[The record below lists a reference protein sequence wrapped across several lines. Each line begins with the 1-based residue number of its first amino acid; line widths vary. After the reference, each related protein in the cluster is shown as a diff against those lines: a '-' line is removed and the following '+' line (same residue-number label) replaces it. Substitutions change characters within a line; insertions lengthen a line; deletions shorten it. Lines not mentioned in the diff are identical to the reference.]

1 MESAFQRVTALAEKT
16 LKAMIYALILV
27 ASGAILVMI
36 GVTILDIVLR
46 LMRIRFI
53 GAVDIVQ
60 IAGAVAIAAALPY
73 TTAVNAHVAIEFL
86 FHKLSRRGRLVLG
99 SILKILTILLF
110 SLTSYQCFI
119 YGGDLLK
126 NNQVTMTLRFPQ
138 FWLMYMIAVCLA
150 IVAAVLLHG
159 LLRPHKELM
168 KP

>member
-1 MESAFQRVTALAEKT
+1 MKSGLSKAAALAEKT
-16 LKAMIYALILV
+16 LKAVIYALILV
-27 ASGAILVMI
+27 SSAAVLVMI

-46 LMRIRFI
+46 MMRIRFI

-73 TTAVNAHVAIEFL
+73 TTAINAHVAIEFL

-99 SILKILTILLF
+99 STLKILTILLF

-119 YGGDLLK
+119 YGGNLLK

-138 FWLMYMIAVCLA
+138 FWMMYMIAVCLA
-150 IVAAVLLHG
+150 IVVAVLLHS

>member
-1 MESAFQRVTALAEKT
+1 MESGFQRVTALAEKT
-16 LKAMIYALILV
+16 LKAVIYALILLS
-27 ASGAILVMI
+27 SGAVLVMI

-99 SILKILTILLF
+99 SILKTLTLLLF
-110 SLTSYQCFI
+110 SLTSYQCFV

-126 NNQVTMTLRFPQ
+126 NNQVTMTLHFPQ
-138 FWLMYMIAVCLA
+138 FWLMYAIAVCLA
-150 IVAAVLLHG
+150 IVVAVLLHG